1 MANEEG
7 GSGLKEKLQEH
18 EGLVEGEDSIV
29 DEAIRILATLKDL
42 ELSASPSLNLQGD
55 NVPPQFLCP
64 ISGELTKDPVMLSI
78 SQVFLLSLSISL
90 GNINSDD
97 ISFLGLIVH
106 CMHAPTYDR
115 PSIKKW
121 LSEIKRVCPES
132 RQVLSHAA
140 LVPIS
145 MGSDIDDGEKVTNE
159 NRYRLH
165 ALLYQLSVSSLFEQR
180 KAAKELQQI
189 TRRTPSFIKLPGNP
203 EVLHLLLSPLS
214 SAAPIDS
221 ELHEDLLRTVMFLS
235 ENEDNNKVFAAENEK
250 ALSLVIYSLKSG
262 TMQTRLT
269 AARVISSLSL
279 KFKANR
285 DIIGGNPLAIKFLVE
300 LLKVAESFIPA
311 IALINLCIF
320 HDRNKKRV
328 ICEGVMQFML
338 SKITDCTQASNGML
352 LLVTILSTD
361 CKGAVELGRHG
372 ISPILDVLRNQC
384 IPELHKESCL
394 GMLSRL
400 CFTHRNVHQQLADEE
415 NTYRTFSNLSE
426 SATSKE
432 RVREYARAIVTATSS
447 SRKDKV
453 TFYSSLN

>member
-29 DEAIRILATLKDL
+29 DEAIRILATLKDQ
-42 ELSASPSLNLQGD
+42 ELSVSPSLNLQGD

-64 ISGELTKDPVMLSI
+64 ISGELIKDPVMLSI
-78 SQVFLLSLSISL
+78 SQ
-90 GNINSDD
+90 
-97 ISFLGLIVH
+97 
-106 CMHAPTYDR
+106 TYDR
-115 PSIKKW
+115 PSIQKW

-145 MGSDIDDGEKVTNE
+145 MELDIEH
-159 NRYRLH
+159 RYHLH
-165 ALLYQLSVSSLFEQR
+165 ALLYKLSVPSLSEQR

-189 TRRTPSFIKLPGNP
+189 TLRTPSFIKLPGNP

-214 SAAPIDS
+214 SAGTAPIDS
-221 ELHEDLLRTVMFLS
+221 ELHEDLLRIVMFLS
-235 ENEDNNKVFAAENEK
+235 ENEDNNKVFAAENGK

-279 KFKANR
+279 KFKSNR

-311 IALINLCIF
+311 KALINLCIF

-328 ICEGVMQFML
+328 IDEGVMQFML
-338 SKITDCTQASNGML
+338 SKITDCTLASNGML

-361 CKGAVELGRHG
+361 CKGIAELGRHG
-372 ISPILDVLRNQC
+372 ISPILDVLRNQR
-384 IPELHKESCL
+384 ISELHKECCL
-394 GMLSRL
+394 GMLSSI
-400 CFTHRNVHQQLADEE
+400 CFSHRNIRQQLADEE

-432 RVREYARAIVTATSS
+432 RVREYAMAIVTATASS
-447 SRKDKV
+447 
-453 TFYSSLN
+453 TFYSC